1 MNKVN
6 VQKTA
11 AKKRQ
16 AFSYQQPNFN
26 TLQQTDK
33 KIKLDLPIKSSKVTV
48 PETADDE
55 PIVLSANFEC
65 KTNLKNF
72 CVPCQKVV
80 PSNMSQHKKG
90 QKHKDN
96 EYV

>member
-48 PETADDE
+48 PETICSADDE

-65 KTNLKNF
+65 KTNLKNMYSLF
-72 CVPCQKVV
+72 K
-80 PSNMSQHKKG
+80 
-90 QKHKDN
+90 
-96 EYV
+96 